1 MALPVRHPLANCNL
15 MRWQPQ
21 WQKFPSFT
29 PSWLLMV
36 PPTTPL
42 IHLNWSWPIFREN
55 KIQKCT
61 PIEVAKI
68 ECTKMMP
75 GGGVHVRIQI
85 QARSA
90 PLLSSINLDGD
101 LLAVGG
107 LVLWRDEPEVTH
119 QGRIDVAVQDVGANS
134 WIKHAIVFDLGL
146 KSSHNWIKPYWIC

>member
-1 MALPVRHPLANCNL
+1 
-15 MRWQPQ
+15 
-21 WQKFPSFT
+21 
-29 PSWLLMV
+29 
-36 PPTTPL
+36 
-42 IHLNWSWPIFREN
+42 
-55 KIQKCT
+55 
-61 PIEVAKI
+61 
-68 ECTKMMP
+68 MMP

-134 WIKHAIVFDLGL
+134 WIKYKLQRHF
-146 KSSHNWIKPYWIC
+146 